1 MDRGDEKQSSAGPSA
16 TMPPPAP
23 NGARGTGPLIR
34 SIAADLSLLVTKQ
47 IELAKQELG
56 EMVGARARAAGVFGA
71 AAVLALFAVGFLGL
85 AAAEGLAEA
94 LPRWAAMLIVAGVFV
109 LLVAIAILAARSSIR
124 SSSSKPELTQATL
137 KEDVQWA
144 KQQLKR

>member
-1 MDRGDEKQSSAGPSA
+1 
-16 TMPPPAP
+16 
-23 NGARGTGPLIR
+23 
-34 SIAADLSLLVTKQ
+34 
-47 IELAKQELG
+47 
-56 EMVGARARAAGVFGA
+56 
-71 AAVLALFAVGFLGL
+71 
-85 AAAEGLAEA
+85 
-94 LPRWAAMLIVAGVFV
+94 